1 MRRIKIRFRSVP
13 RGAWA
18 ELSYFIQMGRCK
30 RNPIS
35 DVNSAVAQS
44 FDAFKSGKESLFC
57 MAMFA
62 W

>member
-1 MRRIKIRFRSVP
+1 MRLRSVP

-30 RNPIS
+30 RKPTS

-44 FDAFKSGKESLFC
+44 FDASKLGSSVVFV
-57 MAMFA
+57 AMCVR
-62 W
+62 